1 MFDIINFARIGNH
14 PVELIITL
22 VQALLLSR
30 LARLLSVVNTA
41 AIWVLLTF
49 ILFLI
54 LTCVAVGILVV
65 HLLKVE
71 ILDDLLHFLDD
82 IRLAYQILT
91 ILLG

>member
-1 MFDIINFARIGNH
+1 MFNIINFARIGNH

-41 AIWVLLTF
+41 AIWVLLSF

-54 LTCVAVGILVV
+54 LTCVAVGILIV

-71 ILDDLLHFLDD
+71 ILDDLLHFLDN

>member
-1 MFDIINFARIGNH
+1 MFDIINFARVGNH

-22 VQALLLSR
+22 VEALLLSR

-41 AIWVLLTF
+41 AVWVLLTF

-54 LTCVAVGILVV
+54 LTCVAVGILIV

-71 ILDDLLHFLDD
+71 ILDDLLHFLDY

-91 ILLG
+91 IFLG

>member
-1 MFDIINFARIGNH
+1 VFNIINFARIGNH

-54 LTCVAVGILVV
+54 LTCVAVGILIV

-71 ILDDLLHFLDD
+71 ILDDLLHFLDN

>member
-1 MFDIINFARIGNH
+1 VFDIINFARIGNH

-22 VQALLLSR
+22 VEALLLSR

-41 AIWVLLTF
+41 AVWVLLTF

-54 LTCVAVGILVV
+54 LTCVAVGILIV

-71 ILDDLLHFLDD
+71 ILDDLLHFLDN

-91 ILLG
+91 IFLG

>member
-1 MFDIINFARIGNH
+1 MFNIINFARIGNH

-54 LTCVAVGILVV
+54 LTCVAVGILIV

-71 ILDDLLHFLDD
+71 ILDDLLHFLDN